1 MKMPS
6 SRILTIRTKLV
17 FIACLAILGLAAT
30 MATSVYRLDA
40 VLINEKELKTRH
52 LVETA
57 YGVIEHYYNITK
69 SGGMSENEAKN
80 TALSVIKTLRYE
92 NNGYF
97 WINDLH
103 PTMIMHP
110 EQTELDGKD
119 LSDYRDSNGKR
130 LFAEIVET
138 VKKKDAGFV
147 YYYWQKPGFAKPVRK
162 MSYVKGFVPWG
173 WVVGSGIYLDDV
185 SSVFHANVRQ
195 DILLLILITSLVG
208 VITWLIS
215 RSIIIPMGAE
225 PAYVAGII
233 REVAGGNLALS
244 IDTDEKHSDSLL
256 GVVKNMVGSLNG
268 MVGKIGRSA
277 SDLSQISSNLTEAA
291 DRVSEATQVQTD
303 GITGTSS
310 AITEISTSLKEV
322 SKWVD
327 NLSKSATESSSSIL
341 EMSANNDEVAL
352 NMESLSNSVE
362 EVSTSIFQMSAAIRE
377 VSAGV
382 TSLLDATTTTAMSVS
397 EMDDS
402 IKSVEKRSTDTAG
415 ITDAVRQDAERGKE
429 AVEATIS
436 GICEIR
442 RSSQITSEV
451 IAELSERVSDIG
463 AIITVIDEVAEQT
476 NLLALNAAII
486 AAQAGEHGKGFSVVA
501 DEIKRLAERTRSSTR
516 EIGRVIKGVQEGT
529 RRAVE
534 AINKAEVSI
543 SDGEGLSAT
552 AGATLR
558 KIVEEAQKAS
568 GQMSEIAQTTVEQ
581 TRSSQSI
588 RDAMVQVAD
597 LVEQFAKASHEQAQ
611 GSELITSAVERMKDL
626 SSQVR
631 SSTQEQSKAGALIA
645 QSTANITNMI
655 EQIKRASDEQSR
667 GSEQIVAAVQ
677 NIQHSGQVNLDAT
690 SVMNEAAANLA
701 RQVELLQL
709 EMRGFKV

>member
-1 MKMPS
+1 MPS
-6 SRILTIRTKLV
+6 LKNLTIRTKLAL
-17 FIACLAILGLAAT
+17 IAGLAILGLAAT
-30 MATSVYRLDA
+30 MATSVYRLNA

-57 YGVIEHYYNITK
+57 YGVIEHFYNLTK
-69 SGGMSENEAKN
+69 SGGMSENEARR

-97 WINDLH
+97 WINDMH

-110 EQTELDGKD
+110 EQTELDGRD

-130 LFAEIVET
+130 LFSEVVET

-147 YYYWQKPGFAKPVRK
+147 YYYWQKPGFVKPVRK
-162 MSYVKGFVPWG
+162 LSYVKGFGPWG
-173 WVVGSGIYLDDV
+173 WVIGSGIYLDDV
-185 SSVFHANVRQ
+185 SSVFNASVRN
-195 DILLLILITSLVG
+195 DILLLIMITILFG

-233 REVAGGNLALS
+233 REVAGGNLALP
-244 IDTDEKHSDSLL
+244 IDTDEKHSNSLV
-256 GVVKNMVGSLNG
+256 GVVKSMVGSLNG
-268 MVGKIGRSA
+268 MIGKVGRSA
-277 SDLSQISSNLTEAA
+277 ADLSLISGKLTDAA
-291 DRVSEATQVQTD
+291 DRVSEATQVQSS
-303 GITGTSS
+303 GIAGTSS
-310 AITEISTSLKEV
+310 AITEISVSLKEV
-322 SKWVD
+322 SQWVD
-327 NLSKSATESSSSIL
+327 NLSKSATESASSIL

-362 EVSTSIFQMSAAIRE
+362 EVSTSIFQMSATIRE
-377 VSAGV
+377 VSLGV
-382 TSLLDATTTTAMSVS
+382 TTLLDATTTTAMSVS

-402 IKSVEKRSTDTAG
+402 IKHVEERASDTAS
-415 ITDAVRQDAERGKE
+415 ITDAVRHDAEMGKE

-442 RSSQITSEV
+442 RSSEITSEV
-451 IAELSERVSDIG
+451 IANLSERVRDIG

-486 AAQAGEHGKGFSVVA
+486 AAQAGEHGKGFAVVA

-516 EIGRVIKGVQEGT
+516 EIGQVIKGVQEGT
-529 RRAVE
+529 QRAVE
-534 AINKAEVSI
+534 AINKAEKSI
-543 SDGEGLSAT
+543 ADGEGLSAN
-552 AGATLR
+552 AGATLH
-558 KIVEEAQKAS
+558 KIVAEAQKAS
-568 GQMSEIAQTTVEQ
+568 GQMAVIAQATVEQ

-588 RDAMVQVAD
+588 RNAMVQVAD

-611 GSELITSAVERMKDL
+611 GSELITAAVERMKDL

-631 SSTQEQSKAGALIA
+631 SSIQEQSKAGSLIA
-645 QSTANITNMI
+645 QSTANITSMI

-667 GSEQIVAAVQ
+667 GSEQIVVAVE

-709 EMRGFKV
+709 EMRAFRV

>member
-1 MKMPS
+1 MPS
-6 SRILTIRTKLV
+6 LKNLTIRTKLV
-17 FIACLAILGLAAT
+17 LIAGLAILGLAAT
-30 MATSVYRLDA
+30 MATSAYRLNA

-57 YGVIEHYYNITK
+57 YGVIEHFYNLAK
-69 SGGMSENEAKN
+69 SGGMAENEARR

-97 WINDLH
+97 WINDMH

-110 EQTELDGKD
+110 EQTELDGRD

-130 LFAEIVET
+130 LFSEVVEI

-162 MSYVKGFVPWG
+162 LSYVKGFGPWG
-173 WVVGSGIYLDDV
+173 WVIGSGIYLDDV
-185 SSVFHANVRQ
+185 SSVFNASVRN
-195 DILLLILITSLVG
+195 DILLLIMITFLFG

-233 REVAGGNLALS
+233 REVAGGNLALP
-244 IDTDEKHSDSLL
+244 IDTDEKHSNSLV
-256 GVVKNMVGSLNG
+256 GVVKSMVGSLNG
-268 MVGKIGRSA
+268 MVGKVGRSA
-277 SDLSQISSNLTEAA
+277 ADLSLISGKLTAAA
-291 DRVSEATQVQTD
+291 DRVSEATQVQSS
-303 GITGTSS
+303 GIAGTSS
-310 AITEISTSLKEV
+310 AITEISVSLKEV
-322 SKWVD
+322 SQWVD

-362 EVSTSIFQMSAAIRE
+362 EVSTSIFQMSATIRE
-377 VSAGV
+377 VSLGV
-382 TSLLDATTTTAMSVS
+382 TTLLDATTTTAMSVS

-402 IKSVEKRSTDTAG
+402 IKHVEERASDTAG
-415 ITDAVRQDAERGKE
+415 ITDAVRHDAEMGKE

-436 GICEIR
+436 GISEIR
-442 RSSQITSEV
+442 RSSEITSEV
-451 IAELSERVSDIG
+451 IANLSERVRDIG

-486 AAQAGEHGKGFSVVA
+486 AAQAGEHGKGFAVVA

-516 EIGRVIKGVQEGT
+516 EIGQVIKGVQEGT
-529 RRAVE
+529 QRAVE
-534 AINKAEVSI
+534 AINKAEKSI
-543 SDGEGLSAT
+543 ADGEGLSAN
-552 AGATLR
+552 AGATLH
-558 KIVEEAQKAS
+558 KIVAEAQKAS
-568 GQMSEIAQTTVEQ
+568 GQMAVIAQATVEQ

-588 RDAMVQVAD
+588 RNAMVQVAD

-611 GSELITSAVERMKDL
+611 GSELITAAVERMKDL

-631 SSTQEQSKAGALIA
+631 SSIQEQSKAGALIA
-645 QSTANITNMI
+645 QSTANITSMI

-667 GSEQIVAAVQ
+667 GSEQIVVAVE

-709 EMRGFKV
+709 EMRAFRV